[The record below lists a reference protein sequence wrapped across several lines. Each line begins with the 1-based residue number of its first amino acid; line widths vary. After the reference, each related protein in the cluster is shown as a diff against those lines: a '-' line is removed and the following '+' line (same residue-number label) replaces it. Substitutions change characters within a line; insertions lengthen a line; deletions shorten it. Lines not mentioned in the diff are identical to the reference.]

1 MRHVFACLLC
11 LLPVSAFAWTFSPL
25 PVCTIESTDG
35 AARVT
40 FDPATGLYAIALT
53 RPEGW
58 PPAPVFAIRFEGL
71 AARTIS
77 TDRHVVEGATLTV
90 TDRGFGNVLTG
101 LEFNATAT
109 AVLGEDLLRIDLTDA
124 GPAVRAFR
132 ACPADGLV

>member
-1 MRHVFACLLC
+1 MRIVFACLLC
-11 LLPVSAFAWTFSPL
+11 LVPVPAFAWTFSPL

-35 AARVT
+35 AVRVT
-40 FDPATGLYAIALT
+40 FDPATGLYAIALM

-77 TDRHVVEGATLTV
+77 TDRHVVAGATLTV

-109 AVLGEDLLRIDLTDA
+109 AVLGDDLLRIDLTGA